1 MNLSVSLL
9 LAREA
14 STAVYIPRF
23 PSLYN
28 AGLRYLLECYVKNK
42 IRLSVLVR
50 SGVPGDER
58 RYGGPDWDVNWW
70 QANEGHR
77 FHNALEF
84 QDFSSVPKKNAENVM
99 GESVKTVIKQFSQ
112 RNEPFTWVVGP
123 NPQPQLEDIL
133 VRHSLQRTQSQIVMY
148 RRCAQET
155 EDKERMPWGAS
166 VALDIL
172 VRHIVR
178 EGVRSWVAAWAMGG
192 PPSDID
198 HWTKIYENALVDCPR
213 YFHMFA
219 AQNGDEVVG
228 TGFPHCWG
236 GRRVPSRPLCEAGLA
251 EPGHRQALGLVRF
264 ESRRDVRAN
273 DCHAQ
278 GHAFVGSSLLGARL
292 HAFRD
297 RRRARV
303 EAPRLDGHRWTQGF
317 R

>member
-133 VRHSLQRTQSQIVMY
+133 VRHSLQRTQSQLVMY

-178 EGVRSWVAAWAMGG
+178 VGHGRPPKRHRSLEQDLRERSCRLPSLFPHVRSPERRRGG
-192 PPSDID
+192 G
-198 HWTKIYENALVDCPR
+198 
-213 YFHMFA
+213 
-219 AQNGDEVVG
+219 NGL
-228 TGFPHCWG
+228 P
-236 GRRVPSRPLCEAGLA
+236 
-251 EPGHRQALGLVRF
+251 
-264 ESRRDVRAN
+264 
-273 DCHAQ
+273 
-278 GHAFVGSSLLGARL
+278 SLLGG
-292 HAFRD
+292 
-297 RRRARV
+297 
-303 EAPRLDGHRWTQGF
+303 APRPFTPSV
-317 R
+317 